1 MGDRAAKPRSSAIID
16 SLAALGL
23 ALFAACGEDDEGRG
37 PGASGSGIDTLPG
50 DGTGATSPGSGGDDG
65 SGDAPGSDD
74 EDGTPSFDL
83 GGADDGVP
91 DPDEGCRRVDFLF
104 VIDNSASMEDQQAA
118 LVAAFPGFIAAIQ
131 ATLTEADDYQ
141 ILVTDTDDWGRCDT
155 ANPWDG
161 VDPGSDLC
169 NAYIKQTV
177 FQECDRTLGAG
188 VLHPAGDFATNAP
201 CAIAGGNRWMTAMEP
216 DLAGAFACVAQVG
229 VAGNP
234 AERPMDAM
242 VAALQPEINDA
253 GACNAGFLRD
263 DALLVITFMSD
274 DPNYEDGGDANAWY
288 QAVLD
293 AKLGDPTSVVVLG
306 LTPAWPNC
314 ADGGQTQGAHWA
326 EFVGKWGDHGLH
338 GNICGTA
345 EDFVTFFESAVA
357 TIADAC
363 EEFVPPG

>member
-1 MGDRAAKPRSSAIID
+1 MANRAAKPSTSAI
-16 SLAALGL
+16 LAALAL
-23 ALFAACGEDDEGRG
+23 ALGSGCGQDEGSRTTAG
-37 PGASGSGIDTLPG
+37 SGGGIDTLPG
-50 DGTGATSPGSGGDDG
+50 DGGTGVGGPDDGADDG
-65 SGDAPGSDD
+65 SGSAPGSGDD
-74 EDGTPSFDL
+74 DGTPAFDL
-83 GGADDGVP
+83 GGADDGMP

-141 ILVTDTDDWGRCDT
+141 ILVTDTDDWGRCNT
-155 ANPWDG
+155 ANPWNG

-169 NAYIKQTV
+169 NGYIKQTV

-201 CAIAGGNRWMTAMEP
+201 CMIAGGNRWMTAMEP

-242 VAALQPEINDA
+242 VAALQPEINEA

-274 DPNYEDGGDANAWY
+274 DPHYEDADGPDEWY

-314 ADGGQTQGAHWA
+314 MDGGETKGAHWA
-326 EFVGKWGDHGLH
+326 EFVAKFGDYGLH

-345 EDFVTFFESAVA
+345 EDFVTFFESAVS
-357 TIADAC
+357 TIGEAC
-363 EEFVPPG
+363 EQFVPPG